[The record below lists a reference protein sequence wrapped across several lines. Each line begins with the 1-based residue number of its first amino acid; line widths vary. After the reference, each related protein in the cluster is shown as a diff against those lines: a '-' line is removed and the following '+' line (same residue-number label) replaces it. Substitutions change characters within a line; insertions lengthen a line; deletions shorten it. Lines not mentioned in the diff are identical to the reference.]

1 LVIRLADHVSVQR
14 INTQVFGR
22 VVSMY
27 KQSPNSETFIG
38 IEILRF
44 MQQSLLGNELIASG
58 FEEEFYL
65 DDVQGITQITR
76 STEPEKI
83 PMGLFYRYFKTSDGF
98 LILSLR
104 HPHFCDIIKDSA
116 ISNPNTLPLVKLA
129 LEEYLD
135 DFNALSKMHRPVGG
149 SYGSL
154 CNYDYDFRQ
163 SYASI
168 FTFGYIP
175 PDIYWKDFYVEILK
189 QINELEKGMEVEVA
203 GEKVLVAAGIAVGTH
218 DMVQGNQKAGTK
230 SQKAYRCCRHC
241 DIQMYH
247 LCELTIGKKRTHSQM
262 VDERKNIQKI
272 AGKTARE
279 EKETET
285 GILQES
291 TPFEK
296 ISFDISRQLPHDVEH
311 SESGLACALLEA
323 FLEIL
328 SAHGIALLDSHLT
341 ARGKDFY
348 ITSKWKDLNFYKV
361 KNLVKILPNVLRIAL
376 EPAFKGNKT
385 T

>member
-1 LVIRLADHVSVQR
+1 MDLSFFFRHFIFVLFSCFSNRLLKS
-14 INTQVFGR
+14 INT
-22 VVSMY
+22 
-27 KQSPNSETFIG
+27 
-38 IEILRF
+38 
-44 MQQSLLGNELIASG
+44 
-58 FEEEFYL
+58 
-65 DDVQGITQITR
+65 
-76 STEPEKI
+76 
-83 PMGLFYRYFKTSDGF
+83 
-98 LILSLR
+98 
-104 HPHFCDIIKDSA
+104 
-116 ISNPNTLPLVKLA
+116 
-129 LEEYLD
+129 
-135 DFNALSKMHRPVGG
+135 
-149 SYGSL
+149 
-154 CNYDYDFRQ
+154 
-163 SYASI
+163 
-168 FTFGYIP
+168 YI
-175 PDIYWKDFYVEILK
+175 DIYWKDFYVEILK

-230 SQKAYRCCRHC
+230 SQKAYRCCRQC
-241 DIQMYH
+241 DIHMYH

-341 ARGKDFY
+341 ARERISILLQNGK
-348 ITSKWKDLNFYKV
+348 I
-361 KNLVKILPNVLRIAL
+361 
-376 EPAFKGNKT
+376 
-385 T
+385 